1 MAGAAGLDADVRR
14 QLVAVD
20 IGLKVATVGLLAW
33 AVLYPDLPQFQGKA
47 LTGRALAYP
56 IALLAVPVL
65 WWLFGRG
72 TLAPVSDRPA
82 RSATVAV

>member
-1 MAGAAGLDADVRR
+1 VGAAGLDADVRR
-14 QLVAVD
+14 QLLGVD
-20 IGLKVATVGLLAW
+20 IGVKVATVGVLAW
-33 AVLYPDLPQFQGKA
+33 AVLDPDLPQFQGKA

-72 TLAPVSDRPA
+72 ALAPVGDRPA
-82 RSATVAV
+82 RSSTVAV